1 MESVRIYEIPAC
13 RMVSSG
19 SGMFGDGVLEKF
31 MEWMDGQKRSMFPK
45 DFLWFDG
52 RGFVWYYLYEDGINV
67 PDEFE
72 IVDFAGGLYAVGTGI
87 DEDEADAVRTKAEID
102 AFIEK
107 SGCFEKDPTRAELG
121 NIITSGAAQKAM
133 GYCQMDYYTPVRLR
147 ADG

>member
-19 SGMFGDGVLEKF
+19 SGMFSEGVLEKF
-31 MEWMDGQKRSMFPK
+31 MEWMDGQKRSIFPK

-52 RGFVWYYLYEDGINV
+52 HGFVWYYLYEDGVDV

-72 IVDFAGGLYAVGTGI
+72 IVDFEGGLYAVGTGI
-87 DEDEADAVRTKAEID
+87 DGDEDDALRTKAEID

-121 NIITSGAAQKAM
+121 NIITPDAAQKAM

-147 ADG
+147 ADK